1 MIYGML
7 LLVYTEG
14 NKMQIVYHILEKLKE
29 KNITIAQM
37 KKDLSIGNSVIDRIN
52 KNDGINLQTF
62 GKICLYLNETPNNL
76 VEFCDENATRKAE
89 LRSQIEALQKQL
101 DNL

>member
-1 MIYGML
+1 
-7 LLVYTEG
+7 
-14 NKMQIVYHILEKLKE
+14 MQIVYHILEKLKE

-37 KKDLSIGNSVIDRIN
+37 KKDLSIGNSIIDRIRSN
-52 KNDGINLQTF
+52 GNINIETF
-62 GKICLYLNETPNNL
+62 GKICIYLSSCPNEL
-76 VEFCDENATRKAE
+76 VDFKDEEEEKKAE